1 MIRQINGKHMKTIR
15 SIITVAVIILAGL
28 SADVSLAESDPAST
42 IPDELIARKLKTH
55 DPSLAIS
62 VEAVLYKLKRN
73 QPLTLVDVRRK
84 QDFERLHIPDSIN
97 IPLHAVKTKTYLK
110 SATVVLVNEGFRYA
124 ELETECRR
132 LAERGFAI
140 SIIDGGLP
148 AWKRQGGQLAGDLF
162 ALDEMKAI
170 SPQKFFREKDYEN
183 TVVVDISPMRSET
196 STKLISYA
204 RHFPVFDNSERSKSE
219 LRKLIKKNK
228 PFQSVLLFNE
238 SGEQYEK
245 AEKMMNRM
253 GIESF
258 YLQGG
263 VVAYQKYLE
272 GLMLSWKPRDS
283 RMKTI
288 GNCKP
293 CGEKIKDVSA
303 GSEIVRKK

>member
-1 MIRQINGKHMKTIR
+1 MKLMKTIY
-15 SIITVAVIILAGL
+15 SLITIAIIILAGL
-28 SADVSLAESDPAST
+28 SVNVSAADFNPTSE
-42 IPDELIARKLKTH
+42 IPDELIARKIKKH

-73 QPLTLVDVRRK
+73 QKLTLVDVRSK
-84 QDFERLHIPDSIN
+84 KDFERLHIPGSIN
-97 IPLHAVKTKTYLK
+97 IPPYAVKTKTFLR
-110 SATVVLVNEGFRYA
+110 SAPVVLVNEGFRYA
-124 ELETECRR
+124 ELENECRR
-132 LAERGFAI
+132 LAERGFAM
-140 SIIDGGLP
+140 SILDGGLP

-162 ALDEMKAI
+162 ALDEMKAV
-170 SPQKFFREKDYEN
+170 SPQIFFREKDYEN

-204 RHFPVFDNSERSKSE
+204 SHFPVFDNSERSMPE

-228 PFQSVLLFNE
+228 PFQSILLFNE

-253 GIESF
+253 GIELF

-263 VVAYQKYLE
+263 VAAYQKYLE